1 MLLQERHFEAGYISI
16 IHHLPIHQRL
26 GSFLLPMA
34 GRSGFL
40 ALLSTLSSSIHH
52 PLVCFL
58 PLSHT
63 SSSLPA
69 TFLCGTS
76 LLLLLLLHSVVW
88 NGTTWDGL
96 QKKICSLNF
105 HLLLPIFS
113 ISCSMFDGLMTFSNE
128 IRLTAAHAISEERL
142 AGNRVAYGGSGECR
156 RKERKEVR
164 CRISRCRTA

>member
-40 ALLSTLSSSIHH
+40 VLSTLSSSIHH

-63 SSSLPA
+63 STSLPA

-88 NGTTWDGL
+88 NGTTWNGV

-105 HLLLPIFS
+105 HLLLLPPS
-113 ISCSMFDGLMTFSNE
+113 SQSLVRCLMFDDFFQRDTINGWTYDWRGE
-128 IRLTAAHAISEERL
+128 IDKESSGIRWIRGVQEKGAE
-142 AGNRVAYGGSGECR
+142 GS
-156 RKERKEVR
+156 
-164 CRISRCRTA
+164 AMPH